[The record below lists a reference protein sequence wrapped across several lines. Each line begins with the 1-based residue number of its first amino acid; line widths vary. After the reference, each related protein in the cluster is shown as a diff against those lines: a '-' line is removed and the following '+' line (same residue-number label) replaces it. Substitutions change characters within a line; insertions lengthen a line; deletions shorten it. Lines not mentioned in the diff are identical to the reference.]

1 MKNSVKKPIKSAEE
15 LSDLVYR
22 SESNH
27 RSSSS
32 STGSGQCIDS
42 NELEIK
48 KESINQLRQ
57 QLHLLMIQPE
67 CNLVSEEVLSISR
80 ALDELVCDYQK
91 AFGYFKEWKQ
101 QQKRMLNQSQNRRCC
116 YGRE

>member
-1 MKNSVKKPIKSAEE
+1 MKNSVKKPMESVEE
-15 LSDLVYR
+15 LSDFAYR

-27 RSSSS
+27 RFSSS

-42 NELEIK
+42 NELEMK

-57 QLHLLMIQPE
+57 RLHLLMIEPE

-80 ALDELVCDYQK
+80 ALDELICDYQK
-91 AFGYFKEWKQ
+91 AFGYFKE
-101 QQKRMLNQSQNRRCC
+101 
-116 YGRE
+116 